1 MKSVKLEMSDDELL
15 FFRQGVFKAD
25 DEIVVFSLEDFLKF
39 RMALKKYLRE
49 ANQIV
54 DDSKNRKSQH
64 GASVDAQRILN
75 WIKMAEEEIEKL
87 NKTDVQKDLFSCN
100 R

>member
-15 FFRQGVFKAD
+15 FFRQGVFQAD
-25 DEIVVFSLEDFLKF
+25 DELVVFSLEEFLKF
-39 RMALKKYLRE
+39 KRRLKKYLRE

-54 DDSKNRKSQH
+54 DENRNNQSKH
-64 GASVDAQRILN
+64 GPTVDAQRILN
-75 WIKMAEEEIEKL
+75 WIKKAEEEIEKL
-87 NKTDVQKDLFSCN
+87 NQTDIQKDLFSYK